1 MLLSNTYRIDG
12 IAMMNVFIYIM
23 GVIIYIYKEIS
34 LWILLVLLYL
44 KVKYM
49 NLFIFPITLL
59 YYVVKTPC
67 DLCNCIL
74 QKAKRCLSHV

>member
-1 MLLSNTYRIDG
+1 
-12 IAMMNVFIYIM
+12 MMNVFIYIM

-49 NLFIFPITLL
+49 NLFIFPIMLL

-67 DLCNCIL
+67 DLQLHTAKGKEMSFTCVMIL
-74 QKAKRCLSHV
+74 